1 MAIRHFTASPE
12 RGLRNATASDL
23 PNLVVVAGP
32 NGAGKSTLLHQLWR
46 RRGEVSEPGT
56 NVTYVGP
63 HRPWR
68 KVQLESMALYEL
80 SDSYREMSGMDTL
93 PGWRRFQPPG
103 LENIQRPRL
112 HESSDETWSLIKLS
126 LAKKELRRTALIERE
141 YRRHGDSL
149 PKGALP
155 DPYLPLKRALEHL
168 LPHLQFSHLDMEP
181 TNIRALFARQ
191 HGTGHELVDLDDLS
205 SGEKAIIALLF
216 PFLEGE
222 IDRVLRGDQTQASS
236 GVVPTAIID
245 EPDLHLHPTLQV
257 SLLQFFRGLA
267 DASEAQFIMA
277 THSPTILDALR
288 NDELFLLAPTTL
300 VGDGNQFVQVT
311 RSGERLEAIRSVT
324 GGTHV
329 LTRCR
334 PIVYVEGEPP
344 AGRAVSDQRLVEL
357 LVPEASSWALISAGG
372 RSEAVKSATVLRD
385 AATENLPGFSI
396 FALVD
401 ADQRLSEDPDWVVSW
416 PVAMI
421 ENLLLDPKAIWSL
434 LEPYREKVRLTS
446 ADDVSKAL
454 HDIARAL
461 APDEVRIRI
470 AETVRP
476 MTVRPRVE
484 EGKTPE
490 ETVEE
495 MHSDLDAE
503 FSARGGIQRLA
514 EATAI
519 AGAQVK
525 RILDEGRELEGFRG
539 KEILAQFFDRY
550 AKPAGFA
557 RNAFTYEIA
566 RMVKNTDRVADLTR
580 LAVRRITFYIPA
592 ILVSAL
598 DACVN
603 AFADGPARVDATA
616 ALELAQ
622 SARRA
627 WEQDQGDTNPKEVR
641 EAALRVAHAARD
653 QGLPELHGAVLTAVA
668 QMPG

>member
-1 MAIRHFTASPE
+1 MAIRNFTASSE

-46 RRGEVSEPGT
+46 RRREFSEPGT
-56 NVTYVGP
+56 DVTYVGP

-68 KVQLESMALYEL
+68 KAQLESVALYEL
-80 SDSYREMSGMDTL
+80 IDSYREMSGMDAL
-93 PGWRRFQPPG
+93 PNWRRWQPPG
-103 LENIQRPRL
+103 LENLQRPRL

-155 DPYLPLKRALEHL
+155 DPYLPLKRALEQL

-181 TNIRALFARQ
+181 SNIRVLFARQ
-191 HGTGHELVDLDDLS
+191 HATGSELVDIDDLS
-205 SGEKAIIALLF
+205 SGEKAIVALLF

-222 IDRVLRGDQTQASS
+222 IDRVLRGDTAPASS
-236 GVVPTAIID
+236 GVLPTAIID

-257 SLLQFFRGLA
+257 SLLQFFRELA
-267 DASEAQFIMA
+267 DKSEAQFIMA

-288 NDELFLLAPTTL
+288 TDELFLLAPTTL

-324 GGTHV
+324 GGTHL

-334 PIVYVEGEPP
+334 PIVYVEGDAP
-344 AGRAVSDQRLVEL
+344 AGRLVSDQRLVEL
-357 LVPEASSWALISAGG
+357 LIPEAASWAVISAGG
-372 RSEAVKSATVLRD
+372 RSQALKSASVLRE

-416 PVAMI
+416 PVSMI

-434 LEPYREKVRLTS
+434 LEPYREKIRLAS
-446 ADDVSKAL
+446 VDDVMKAL

-470 AETVRP
+470 AETFRP
-476 MTVRPRVE
+476 TTIRPRINQDHP
-484 EGKTPE
+484 PE
-490 ETVEE
+490 ETLKE
-495 MHSDLDAE
+495 MHGDLDAE
-503 FSARGGIQRLA
+503 FSARGGIKGLID
-514 EATAI
+514 ATAT
-519 AGAQVK
+519 ARGQVT
-525 RILDEGRELEGFRG
+525 RILEDGREFESFRG
-539 KEILAQFFDRY
+539 KEILAQFFDSY

-557 RNAFTYEIA
+557 RTAFTYELA
-566 RMVKNTDRVADLTR
+566 RMVKSTDRVARLTR
-580 LAVRRITFYIPA
+580 QAVHRITFYVPA
-592 ILVSAL
+592 ALVSAL
-598 DACVN
+598 EACVS
-603 AFADGPARVDATA
+603 AFADGPARVDATG
-616 ALELAQ
+616 ALGLAK
-622 SARRA
+622 SARQD
-627 WEQDQGDTNPKEVR
+627 WEQDESGISLKDVR
-641 EAALRVAHAARD
+641 EGALRVAHAARD

>member
-1 MAIRHFTASPE
+1 
-12 RGLRNATASDL
+12 
-23 PNLVVVAGP
+23 
-32 NGAGKSTLLHQLWR
+32 
-46 RRGEVSEPGT
+46 
-56 NVTYVGP
+56 
-63 HRPWR
+63 
-68 KVQLESMALYEL
+68 
-80 SDSYREMSGMDTL
+80 
-93 PGWRRFQPPG
+93 
-103 LENIQRPRL
+103 
-112 HESSDETWSLIKLS
+112 
-126 LAKKELRRTALIERE
+126 
-141 YRRHGDSL
+141 
-149 PKGALP
+149 
-155 DPYLPLKRALEHL
+155 
-168 LPHLQFSHLDMEP
+168 
-181 TNIRALFARQ
+181 
-191 HGTGHELVDLDDLS
+191 
-205 SGEKAIIALLF
+205 
-216 PFLEGE
+216 
-222 IDRVLRGDQTQASS
+222 
-236 GVVPTAIID
+236 
-245 EPDLHLHPTLQV
+245 
-257 SLLQFFRGLA
+257 
-267 DASEAQFIMA
+267 
-277 THSPTILDALR
+277 
-288 NDELFLLAPTTL
+288 
-300 VGDGNQFVQVT
+300 
-311 RSGERLEAIRSVT
+311 
-324 GGTHV
+324 
-329 LTRCR
+329 
-334 PIVYVEGEPP
+334 
-344 AGRAVSDQRLVEL
+344 
-357 LVPEASSWALISAGG
+357 
-372 RSEAVKSATVLRD
+372 
-385 AATENLPGFSI
+385 
-396 FALVD
+396 
-401 ADQRLSEDPDWVVSW
+401 
-416 PVAMI
+416 
-421 ENLLLDPKAIWSL
+421 
-434 LEPYREKVRLTS
+434 
-446 ADDVSKAL
+446 
-454 HDIARAL
+454 
-461 APDEVRIRI
+461 
-470 AETVRP
+470 